1 MSQYIFPVKFDIRLE
16 IRSMKLDFLYL
27 HSGGGRA
34 GGKKRK
40 ILEGK
45 SNFICPQFKG
55 HSLRKAMD
63 VYPGFLNFSR
73 ALQVVTLKLIIA
85 RPVEQ

>member
-1 MSQYIFPVKFDIRLE
+1 MLHVYNRQILGLPTVQ
-16 IRSMKLDFLYL
+16 L
-27 HSGGGRA
+27 HSGGGRE

-40 ILEGK
+40 ILEGE